1 MVKPLLER
9 VACASRIDPSTL
21 LPLHSHGRQIGWL
34 KPSFADVLM
43 RYPAAFACEAPGIRV
58 ASIAQMGKAVLALAA
73 EGWITGWRDEPYDV
87 RFGAESLFTI
97 ERAAFR
103 RFGMLAGAAHLNGW
117 VATDGGFKLWV
128 ARRSASKPIDPGML
142 DNLVGGGIAA
152 GSTPAATLV
161 KECGEEA
168 GIDPAQAQCAA
179 AAGCLRITRMVEDGV
194 HDEIVHVFDLE
205 LPPRFVPAN
214 RDGEVAEF
222 MLLEPAEVAR
232 RVASGEFTIDAGA
245 IAVDFLLRRGWLDDP
260 EIHEA
265 IKSLRTDPR

>member
-1 MVKPLLER
+1 MGKPLLER
-9 VACASRIDPSTL
+9 VTGAARIDPSAL

-34 KPSFADVLM
+34 QPSFADVLM
-43 RYPAAFACEAPGIRV
+43 RYPAAFARDALGVRV
-58 ASIAQMGKAVLALAA
+58 ASIAHMEKAVLALAA

-87 RFGAESLFTI
+87 RCGAKTLFTL

-103 RFGMLAGAAHLNGW
+103 RFGMLAAASHLNGW
-117 VATDGGFKLWV
+117 VAWEGGFKLWI

-152 GSTPAATLV
+152 GSSPAATLA

-168 GIDPAQAQCAA
+168 GIDTALAHCAA
-179 AAGCLRITRMVEDGV
+179 AAGCLRITRMVENGV

-205 LPPRFVPAN
+205 LPSRFVPSN

-232 RVASGEFTIDAGA
+232 RVAAGEFTIDAGA
-245 IAVDFLLRRGWLDDP
+245 IIVDFLLRRGWLDDP
-260 EIHEA
+260 EVRDA
-265 IKSLRTDPR
+265 IKVLREDPR